1 MEPEGR
7 HAYCIT
13 TVFDPEQLITNDDD
27 EVLVFDTEQQLLEWF
42 TENKLIVDN
51 FLVHEVEVLEEK

>member
-1 MEPEGR
+1 MEPNER

-51 FLVHEVEVLEEK
+51 FLVHEVEVLEEN

>member
-7 HAYCIT
+7 YAYCIT
-13 TVFDPEQLITNDDD
+13 TVFDPELLITNDDD

-42 TENKLIVDN
+42 AENKLIIDN
-51 FLVHEVEVLEEK
+51 FLVREVEVLEE